1 MRLRAR
7 LRRAARI
14 LTAQEAAGVAAIE
27 FAVYATVFLMIVAAT
42 VDIGLLLFTNSELDA
57 AVSAGAQYAVNNAA
71 MVLSNPSG
79 LNTDISAIVDN
90 ANGSSWATSTV
101 NVNNSNDATGCYCP
115 TGTPGSW
122 NWGSAVSCGSAC
134 AGNGV
139 AGQFVTI
146 TASRTISPMFPAFG
160 FVQNGAISRSALV
173 ETQ

>member
-42 VDIGLLLFTNSELDA
+42 VDIGMLMFVNSQLDA

-71 MVLSNPSG
+71 KVLSNPSG

-122 NWGSAVSCGSAC
+122 SWGSAVSCGSAC
-134 AGNGV
+134 AGSGV

-160 FVQNGAISRSALV
+160 FVQNGAISRGALV